1 MMPPTLQDHLD
12 KLTAPGE
19 LYEKQ
24 AEGEL
29 TCVACANR
37 CHMRPGQR
45 GICRVRF
52 NEDGQLRVPWGYVAG
67 LQCDPIEKKPFFHVY
82 PGADVL
88 TFGMLGCNLHCDFC
102 QNWQTSQA
110 LTEEGVANQVMS
122 ITPSQVAAYARREGA
137 RLIASSYNEPLI
149 TSEWA
154 VAIFKEAVARGLE
167 CVYVSNGNVTRAVL
181 EYLRPYM
188 VGYKIDLKSRSDKT
202 YRRLGAQLNHVLDGI
217 KMAHE
222 MGFWVE
228 VVTLVIPGLNDSEAE
243 LWEAARFLAGVSPDI
258 PWHVTA
264 YHPAYKASR
273 THQRSTP
280 PSTLLRAAEIGQEA
294 GLRYV
299 YTGNLPGRTEDYEHT
314 RCPKCNT
321 PLVERYA
328 YQILNYRITPEGT
341 CPKCGTAIAG
351 LWAGKTD

>member
-1 MMPPTLQDHLD
+1 MMQSLEDMLD
-12 KLTAPGE
+12 ELTAPGE

-24 AEGEL
+24 AEDAV
-29 TCVACANR
+29 TCFACAHR
-37 CHMRPGQR
+37 CHIRPGQR

-52 NEDGQLRVPWGYVAG
+52 NDKGQLKVPWGYVAG

-82 PGADVL
+82 PGSDVV
-88 TFGMLGCNLHCDFC
+88 TFGMLGCNLHCEFC
-102 QNWQTSQA
+102 QNWQTSQTLRDEA
-110 LTEEGVANQVMS
+110 SGTDVMR
-122 ITPSQVAAYARREGA
+122 ITPTQVATYAKREGA

-154 VAIFKEAVARGLE
+154 RAIFQEATARGIE
-167 CVYVSNGNVTRAVL
+167 CVYVSNGNVTREVL

-188 VGYKIDLKSRSDKT
+188 IGYKIDLKTMSDKN
-202 YRRLGAQLNHVLDGI
+202 YRRLGAVLAHVLDGI
-217 KMAHE
+217 KLAHE

-228 VVTLVIPGLNDSEAE
+228 VVTLVVPGFNDSEAE
-243 LWEAARFLAGVSPDI
+243 LWEAARFLAGISPDI

-273 THQRSTP
+273 TRTLATP
-280 PSTLLRAAEIGQEA
+280 VSTLLRAAEIGQEA

-299 YTGNLPGRTEDYEHT
+299 YTGNLPGKTEDYEHT

-321 PLVERYA
+321 RLIERYG
-328 YQILNYRITPEGT
+328 YRILNYRLTPQGT
-341 CPKCGTAIAG
+341 CSKCGTAIAG
-351 LWAGKTD
+351 LWAGRTE

>member
-1 MMPPTLQDHLD
+1 MLPSLEDQLD

-19 LYEKQ
+19 LFEKQ
-24 AEGEL
+24 ADEAV

-37 CHMRPGQR
+37 CRLQPGQR

-52 NEDGQLRVPWGYVAG
+52 TEKGQLKVPWGYVAG

-82 PGADVL
+82 PGANVV

-102 QNWQTSQA
+102 QNWQTSQTLRDEDSGTDVLRVSA
-110 LTEEGVANQVMS
+110 E
-122 ITPSQVAAYARREGA
+122 QVAAYAQREGA

-154 VAIFKEAVARGLE
+154 AAIFKEAKARGIE
-167 CVYVSNGNVTRAVL
+167 CVYVSNGNVTREVL
-181 EYLRPYM
+181 EYLRPLM
-188 VGYKIDLKSRSDKT
+188 VGYKIDLKTMSEKN
-202 YRRLGAQLNHVLDGI
+202 YRRLGATLAHILDGI
-217 KMAHE
+217 RMAHA

-228 VVTLVIPGLNDSEAE
+228 VVTLVVPGFNDSDAE
-243 LWEAARFLAGVSPDI
+243 LWEAARFLAGVSLDI

-264 YHPAYKASR
+264 YHPAYKAAR

-280 PSTLLRAAEIGQEA
+280 VATLLRAAEIGQEA

-299 YTGNLPGRTEDYEHT
+299 YTGNLPGQTEDYEHT
-314 RCPKCNT
+314 RCPKCQAR
-321 PLVERYA
+321 LIERYG
-328 YQILNYRITPEGT
+328 YRILKYRLTPQGA
-341 CPKCGTAIAG
+341 CPQCGTAIAG
-351 LWAGKTD
+351 LWAGQSA